1 MAAACI
7 DGSCA
12 STVCLVGHG
21 QSSLFVRKYLYTPCF
36 CVVARALDTYARAV
50 HISPRPR
57 IKRYILCFCGR
68 NVRLFF
74 LIICRR
80 FCRGMHSPSHDP
92 PATAARPSH
101 TRCQMKPSPPRVRSL
116 RAVLDQMLRAHVG
129 AMKVRNLPP
138 HTTSHRP
145 SFLSLRLIAS
155 NTTLQ
160 LHGSITSAAAAPS
173 TLTCRLH
180 PSPPSRVPTPS

>member
-1 MAAACI
+1 MLHFHEPESSWENWGSSATTTHPLPKPPRRGCVTAVAAACI

-50 HISPRPR
+50 QISPRPR
-57 IKRYILCFCGR
+57 IKRYILCICGR

-80 FCRGMHSPSHDP
+80 FCRGMHSPSSDP

-101 TRCQMKPSPPRVRSL
+101 TRCQMQPSPPLVRSL
-116 RAVLDQMLRAHVG
+116 RAVLDQMIRAHDG
-129 AMKVRNLPP
+129 AM
-138 HTTSHRP
+138 
-145 SFLSLRLIAS
+145 
-155 NTTLQ
+155 
-160 LHGSITSAAAAPS
+160 
-173 TLTCRLH
+173 
-180 PSPPSRVPTPS
+180 